1 MLRHPRVPGRGAVAA
16 GLAAVLLTVV
26 VLAAP
31 ADAAANGVT
40 ARSSTGGSQ
49 PLQWNGT
56 SSAPAISADG
66 RYTVQLTTADVDP
79 VDTSS
84 PNQADVYATDRVTG
98 SATLVGVA
106 HSTPLGTFPPSGQSG
121 QSAFL
126 ASSAEPSVSADGR
139 YVALATADAA
149 GNVDQAIPQ
158 GVTNAYVCDRDTNA
172 DGVFDELIPP
182 PAPATQNP
190 VRETYCTYVGDGT
203 HPSAHPYL
211 SADGS
216 SVAWVDTTT
225 DTVSVTRLTKDAQGR
240 LQPPSAA
247 AVVAVPP
254 AAAQHENTTHPVLDR
269 HADYLVYT
277 TVVTVTL
284 PFVTTVPEV
293 VGYDFAAGRSDRL
306 DLTASGSTYGSPA
319 TGPGVTLT
327 AAAVSGDGAR
337 VAFQYQPAPD
347 ADPQVI
353 VLDRDPD
360 GDGAR
365 APGAPG
371 EPVTSTVVSRRTDG
385 TDGDGANPVLS
396 ADGRY
401 VAFVTA
407 ATGMHDG
414 ADTAGTTCLTGPQ
427 AFVVCQVVARDV
439 TVDLAREAA
448 ATPRLAAGLVSAT
461 TTACTGAEGCGGNRS
476 SATPAVSAD
485 GSVVS
490 FASAATDLVAA
501 DTNNSTDVFQH
512 RFTPQFAS
520 AGASF
525 PTTPAGQS
533 SSATLDVGQSGFG
546 PLPVGPV
553 TVTGPA
559 AADFAVGAGQTCTG
573 STLYEGDRC
582 ALTVTFTPSATGART
597 ASLALSSADGGT
609 STTIPLVGLGG
620 AAPPPGPGRIEVTSG
635 TTDFGPG
642 RLLGTSA
649 PKPVVLINRGGAPLV
664 VTGVALP
671 PAALGTDSFPE
682 DYAISSD
689 GCTGRTLVT
698 FATCTVEFT
707 HTPRAGG
714 VRPATAE
721 ITDSTGATTEVLLT
735 GSGVTPTLT
744 ITPAVSKPGRVVT
757 VTATGL
763 PVSTAMSITG
773 LGPAQP
779 VTTDAQGGFAVAYL
793 LLPHSAT
800 GPLELTAQDAGGTVS
815 ARAGVLIQQRS
826 SEPPDFTG

>member
-1 MLRHPRVPGRGAVAA
+1 VPGRTTVAC
-16 GLAAVLLTVV
+16 GLVAVLVTAV

-31 ADAAANGVT
+31 ADAVPNGVT

-49 PLQWNGT
+49 PQQWNGT

-66 RYTVQLTTADVDP
+66 RYTVQLTTANVDP
-79 VDTSS
+79 VDTS
-84 PNQADVYATDRVTG
+84 PPTQADVYATDRGTG
-98 SATLVGVA
+98 AARLIGVA
-106 HSTPLGTFPPSGQSG
+106 HATPLGTFPPAGQSG

-126 ASSAEPSVSADGR
+126 ANSAEPSVSADGR

-149 GNVDQAIPQ
+149 VNVDQAIPP
-158 GVTNAYVCDRDTNA
+158 GGTNSYVCDRDMNA
-172 DGVFDELIPP
+172 DGVFDDTVAP

-203 HPSAHPYL
+203 HPSAHPFL

-247 AVVAVPP
+247 DVIAVPP
-254 AAAQHENTTHPVLDR
+254 AAAQHQNTTYPVLDR

-277 TVVTVTL
+277 TVVSVTQ
-284 PFVTTVPEV
+284 PVVTTVPEV
-293 VGYDFAAGRSDRL
+293 IGYDFAAGRSDRL
-306 DLTASGSTYGSPA
+306 DLTPSGATYGDPA
-319 TGPGVTLT
+319 TGPTVTLT
-327 AAAVSGDGAR
+327 APAVSGDGGR
-337 VAFQYQPAPD
+337 VAFQYQPSPA
-347 ADPQVI
+347 ADPQVV

-360 GDGAR
+360 SDGAR

-371 EPVTSTVVSRRTDG
+371 QPFTSTVVSRRTDG
-385 TDGDGANPVLS
+385 AAGDGANPVLS
-396 ADGRY
+396 TDGRY

-414 ADTAGTTCLTGPQ
+414 ADTAGVTCLTGPL
-427 AFVVCQVVARDV
+427 ALMVCQVVARDV
-439 TVDLAREAA
+439 TADLAREAA
-448 ATPRLAAGLVSAT
+448 ATPRLPAGLVSAT
-461 TTACTGAEGCGGNRS
+461 TASCAGIDGCGGNRS
-476 SATPAVSAD
+476 STTPAVSAD
-485 GSVVS
+485 GSVVA
-490 FASAATDLVAA
+490 FTSAATDLVAA

-520 AGASF
+520 AGTSF
-525 PTTPAGQS
+525 PTTPPGQS
-533 SSATLDVGQSGFG
+533 SSATLDVGRSGFG

-553 TVTGPA
+553 AVTGPA
-559 AADFAVGAGQTCTG
+559 AADFAVRAGQTCTG
-573 STLYEGDRC
+573 STLYEGDEC
-582 ALTVTFTPSATGART
+582 ALTVTFTPTATGTRS
-597 ASLALSSADGGT
+597 ASLVVPSADGQT

-620 AAPPPGPGRIEVTSG
+620 TAPPPGPGRIEVTSG
-635 TTDFGPG
+635 TTDFGAG
-642 RLLGTSA
+642 RLLTTSA
-649 PKPVVLINRGGAPLV
+649 PRPVVLINRGGAPLV
-664 VTGVALP
+664 VTAVALP
-671 PAALGTDSFPE
+671 PAAPGADDFPE
-682 DYAISSD
+682 DYAIGSD
-689 GCTGRTLVT
+689 GCTGATLVT

-735 GSGVTPTLT
+735 GSGVAPALT
-744 ITPAVSKPGRVVT
+744 VTPAVSKPGRVVT
-757 VTATGL
+757 VTAAGL
-763 PVSTAMSITG
+763 PVSTAMTLTG
-773 LGPAQP
+773 LGPPVP

-793 LLPHSAT
+793 LLPHSSS
-800 GPLELTAQDAGGTVS
+800 GPLELIAQDLAGTVF

-826 SEPPDFTG
+826 SAPPNFTG